1 MTNIILDED
10 FEKDE
15 VELDNNEDII
25 LQEETSLINQLIK
38 DQYSKKNNN
47 SSLSF
52 SELDI
57 LLYKNSINK
66 LYHILDTQSYTI
78 NLNNTIN
85 VKYNTILKEGTI
97 NGKNLNGFIKANNG
111 KSIHTDLHKLN
122 PFEIMYNLERLTPIT
137 VYNKDTLISVENF
150 YNEIASK
157 HLEDYKIYSH
167 LKRLGY
173 LITFNWWIDEYEV
186 EKNRLKSTFFSIK
199 KYTKSNIIQKI
210 KHYYNQ
216 IKYNFV
222 NKFQYMLI
230 QSTKQFQTLL
240 ESKNN
245 IQTRRCPK
253 NINDLYTSYNNKIN
267 EENTEHVPKYDLV
280 NLYKSTL
287 SKTQTLKHPHLPDFQ
302 LISSKGIPHLANI
315 PFNQLDYKFRFLTEE
330 LEKQNEGN
338 YDPFDSNTFVKYF
351 DSKKGEWC
359 ELNRIDFLT
368 KKNKNKSNKKNESI
382 TKKQKKK
389 NGRKKGLDLGRS
401 LICSLQGFED
411 VFLEFVEVDFI

>member
-1 MTNIILDED
+1 MSNIILDED
-10 FEKDE
+10 LGKDE
-15 VELDNNEDII
+15 VELNDNDDII
-25 LQEETSLINQLIK
+25 LQEETFLINQLIK

-47 SSLSF
+47 SSLNS
-52 SELDI
+52 SELDT

-66 LYHILDTQSYTI
+66 LYHILNTQSYTI

-85 VKYNTILKEGTI
+85 VKYNTTLKEGMI

-111 KSIHTDLHKLN
+111 KSINTDLHKLN
-122 PFEIMYNLERLTPIT
+122 PFELMYNLERLTPIT

-186 EKNRLKSTFFSIK
+186 ERNRVNSTFFSIK

-210 KHYYNQ
+210 KHYYNE

-222 NKFQYMLI
+222 NKFQYMVI
-230 QSTKQFQTLL
+230 QSTKQFQTFL

-245 IQTRRCPK
+245 IQTKNCPK
-253 NINDLYTSYNNKIN
+253 NIKDLYSSHNNKIN
-267 EENTEHVPKYDLV
+267 EKNTEYIFKYDLV
-280 NLYKSTL
+280 NLYKSKL

-302 LISSKGIPHLANI
+302 LIASKGIPHLADI

-359 ELNRIDFLT
+359 ELNRVDFLT
-368 KKNKNKSNKKNESI
+368 KKNKNKPI
-382 TKKQKKK
+382 KKK
-389 NGRKKGLDLGRS
+389 IPLLKSKKIKMGVRKDL
-401 LICSLQGFED
+401 I
-411 VFLEFVEVDFI
+411 